1 MARKPAPGARNRIL
15 DTASRLFREQGV
27 HPVGLQQ
34 IVDEC
39 GCGKNLLYRNF
50 ASKDDLV
57 VAYLRRCRTQWEA
70 IIGRAIEQAGPGAAG
85 QLVAVVG
92 AVAGQV
98 RDADYHGCPFLN
110 THGEFRDP
118 GHPAHQVSAEHFD
131 ALRSQLHAIA
141 AQGGFAD
148 PRAVAEKIL
157 LIIYGLYATA
167 AVLGAHDTAPNA
179 VALAEDTVQAGKF
192 PAAAGRHGT
201 AIPAIRT

>member
-1 MARKPAPGARNRIL
+1 MARKPAPGARDRIL

-57 VAYLRRCRTQWEA
+57 VAYLRRCRQEWEG
-70 IIGRAIEQAGPGAAG
+70 IIDRAIEQAGPDPAG
-85 QLVAVVG
+85 QLVAVVH

-98 RDADYHGCPFLN
+98 RDADYHGCPFLS
-110 THGEFRDP
+110 THSEFRDP
-118 GHPAHQVSAEHFD
+118 GHPAHHVSAGHFD
-131 ALRSQLHAIA
+131 ALRRQLHAIA
-141 AQGGFAD
+141 AQGELRD
-148 PRAVAEKIL
+148 PHGAAERIL

-179 VALAEDTVQAGKF
+179 VALAQETVRARMP
-192 PAAAGRHGT
+192 PAAAD
-201 AIPAIRT
+201 

>member
-1 MARKPAPGARNRIL
+1 MARRAEPGARDRIL

-50 ASKDDLV
+50 ASKDNLV
-57 VAYLRRCRTQWEA
+57 VAYLRRCRTEWEG
-70 IIGRAIEQAGPGAAG
+70 IIDRAIKQAGPDPGS
-85 QLVAVVG
+85 QLVAVVR

-110 THGEFRDP
+110 THSEFRDP
-118 GHPAHQVSAEHFD
+118 GHPAHQVSAGHFD
-131 ALRSQLHAIA
+131 ALRRQLHAIA
-141 AQGGFAD
+141 AQGGFQD
-148 PRAVAEKIL
+148 PGAVAEQIL

-179 VALAEDTVQAGKF
+179 VALAEETVRGADA
-192 PAAAGRHGT
+192 PAAAG
-201 AIPAIRT
+201 

>member
-1 MARKPAPGARNRIL
+1 MARRAQPGARDRIL

-57 VAYLRRCRTQWEA
+57 VAYLRRCRTEWEG
-70 IIGRAIEQAGPGAAG
+70 IIDRAIEQAGPDPGS
-85 QLVAVVG
+85 QLVAVVR

-110 THGEFRDP
+110 THSEFRDP
-118 GHPAHQVSAEHFD
+118 GHPAHQVSAGHFD
-131 ALRSQLHAIA
+131 ALRRQLHAIA
-141 AQGGFAD
+141 AQGGFQD
-148 PRAVAEKIL
+148 PGAVAEQIL

-179 VALAEDTVQAGKF
+179 VALAEETVRGADA
-192 PAAAGRHGT
+192 PAAAG
-201 AIPAIRT
+201 

>member
-1 MARKPAPGARNRIL
+1 VIEEVEMARKPAAGTRDRIL

-57 VAYLRRCRTQWEA
+57 VAYLRRCRTEWEGV
-70 IIGRAIEQAGPGAAG
+70 IDRAIEEAGPAPAD
-85 QLVAVVG
+85 QLVAAVR

-98 RDADYHGCPFLN
+98 CDADYHGCPFLN
-110 THGEFRDP
+110 THAEFRDP
-118 GHPAHQVSAEHFD
+118 GHPAHQVSVGHFD
-131 ALRSQLHAIA
+131 ALRRQLHAIA
-141 AQGGFAD
+141 AQGGWPD
-148 PRAVAEKIL
+148 PHGVAERIL

-167 AVLGAHDTAPNA
+167 AVLGAHDAAPNA
-179 VALAEDTVQAGKF
+179 ITLAEETVRAQML
-192 PAAAGRHGT
+192 PASSG
-201 AIPAIRT
+201 

>member
-1 MARKPAPGARNRIL
+1 MARRPDPGARDRIL

-39 GCGKNLLYRNF
+39 GCGKNLLYRSF

-57 VAYLRRCRTQWEA
+57 VAYLRRCRREWEG
-70 IIGRAIEQAGPGAAG
+70 IIDCAIEQAGPDPAG
-85 QLVAVVG
+85 QLIAVVR

-110 THGEFRDP
+110 THNEFRDP
-118 GHPAHQVSAEHFD
+118 GHPARQVSVGHFD
-131 ALRSQLHAIA
+131 ALRRQLHAIA
-141 AQGGFAD
+141 AQGGLQD
-148 PRAVAEKIL
+148 PHGVAERIL

-167 AVLGAHDTAPNA
+167 AVLGAHDAAPNA
-179 VALAEDTVQAGKF
+179 IVLAEETVRARMP
-192 PAAAGRHGT
+192 PA
-201 AIPAIRT
+201 PAD